1 MSEKLKFEKINIEP
15 EYLFNLTYTFDG
27 LTRFLGQFNRNQ
39 EKIIQRL
46 EQLEETQKNL
56 QNQTAKIAEAQT
68 TTNYSMNTLLSP
80 ESMKKPFKKEL
91 KKKTSEEIL
100 NEMGVPESLII
111 NENIDLEGKIKILEK
126 RLNKIHIF
134 IPRIPSDTSKNL
146 LDILDDIKTS
156 IKNLNDKD
164 IERDNFE
171 KNTKNELEELKIK
184 INDFKIYDIF
194 KDAKITGGTLDVS
207 KILIQNLETKV
218 FKKLGF
224 QDERFKKNEEDIFKN
239 KNDINNYKRFSEQH
253 IRSMNNLKE
262 SFDKNSKDLENIKTD
277 YSENLKKIKDF
288 INKNNIELNEK
299 IKNLKNEIKNSNNQ
313 ITLLDEFS
321 PIKKDNQQLANNGSE
336 SDINSISN
344 KEFKRFKEIVSK
356 KISILDSKVYELSK
370 MENKFKPINNEL
382 DEIKIRINT
391 KASLQEIYNIR
402 ETIDSIKLDIEKIK
416 DIEDELSDDTKHL
429 KININE
435 FARKLQ
441 SLITQ
446 NYTIKKKKKNITNNG
461 TEDEEDSDILT
472 NKMLKLTLENFLSL
486 NNFYDFKKEYD
497 KNYERLKNE
506 LNSFKNSYYEILDS
520 LKDKVN
526 ENEIKSLEDY
536 LVGLVE
542 ETKERSTKL
551 YAKRTDVN
559 KNLKTLELQIKE
571 IIEVYVKKLDT
582 GDSWILAKKPIN
594 CYTCASC
601 EAYLGNLDKKNDDY
615 FENKD
620 YDKFEKANKIGN
632 GFSRILNLININN
645 GLDNRN
651 NKGKI
656 NEMNMTE
663 YLNNNNI
670 INEKKKFLNEYNS
683 KREYES
689 ENENLN
695 KKNNNKKK
703 KFHHYI
709 QSQAIGNSNIKYFKE
724 KTNNINEVNNNN
736 NNEILSDDDRK
747 NKKQTNKE
755 ELNKNYIEGPKV
767 MKIIKRNKN

>member
-1 MSEKLKFEKINIEP
+1 MSENLKFEKINIEP

-91 KKKTSEEIL
+91 KKKTSDEIL

-111 NENIDLEGKIKILEK
+111 NENVDLEGKVKILEK

-146 LDILDDIKTS
+146 LDILDDIKMTL
-156 IKNLNDKD
+156 KNLNDKGL
-164 IERDNFE
+164 ERDNFE

-207 KILIQNLETKV
+207 KVLIQNLETKI

-239 KNDINNYKRFSEQH
+239 KNDINNYKGFSEQH
-253 IRSMNNLKE
+253 IRNMNNLKE
-262 SFDKNSKDLENIKTD
+262 SFEKNSKDLENIKTD
-277 YSENLKKIKDF
+277 YSQNLKKIKDF

-313 ITLLDEFS
+313 MALLDEFS

-336 SDINSISN
+336 SDINSLSN

-391 KASLQEIYNIR
+391 KASLQDIYNIK
-402 ETIDSIKLDIEKIK
+402 ESIDSIKLDIEKMK

-446 NYTIKKKKKNITNNG
+446 NYTAKKKKKNNANI
-461 TEDEEDSDILT
+461 EDEEDSDILT

-506 LNSFKNSYYEILDS
+506 LNLFKNSYYEILDT

-551 YAKRTDVN
+551 YAKRIDVN
-559 KNLKTLELQIKE
+559 KNIKTLELQIKE
-571 IIEVYVKKLDT
+571 IVEVYVKKFDT
-582 GDSWILAKKPIN
+582 GDNWILAKKPIN
-594 CYTCASC
+594 AYTCASC

-615 FENKD
+615 YENKD
-620 YDKFEKANKIGN
+620 YDKFDKANKIGN

-645 GLDNRN
+645 GLETRN
-651 NKGKI
+651 LKGKL
-656 NEMNMTE
+656 NDMNMTE
-663 YLNNNNI
+663 YINNN
-670 INEKKKFLNEYNS
+670 INEKKKILTEYNS

-695 KKNNNKKK
+695 KKLNNKKK

-709 QSQAIGNSNIKYFKE
+709 QSQAIGNSNIQYFKE
-724 KTNNINEVNNNN
+724 KSKNLNEINNN

-747 NKKQTNKE
+747 NKKQTTKE
-755 ELNKNYIEGPKV
+755 DLNKNFIEGPKV
-767 MKIIKRNKN
+767 MKIIKKNKN